1 MIAST
6 FIRGEEWLQHRGSV
20 GRPFGCEL
28 QIRDEEGR
36 ALPCGEVGEIFG
48 KPAMGLSAKYVGPQS
63 IKSEEDGF
71 FSVGDLGWLDEEGF
85 LYISDRR
92 SDMIVTGGKNVYT
105 AEVENAIFD
114 YPGISDAVVIG
125 IPDQQW
131 GLRVHAILEIEGAE
145 SEFST
150 DGLKEFLHTKLSG
163 YKCPKTYEIVQDM
176 PRNEMGK
183 IRRRELIEQRVSS
196 LSEREPGTKA

>member
-1 MIAST
+1 M
-6 FIRGEEWLQHRGSV
+6 
-20 GRPFGCEL
+20 
-28 QIRDEEGR
+28 
-36 ALPCGEVGEIFG
+36 
-48 KPAMGLSAKYVGPQS
+48 
-63 IKSEEDGF
+63 
-71 FSVGDLGWLDEEGF
+71 
-85 LYISDRR
+85 
-92 SDMIVTGGKNVYT
+92 
-105 AEVENAIFD
+105 ENAIFD

>member
-1 MIAST
+1 MRDPYETLGISPTAAADDIKT
-6 FIRGEEWLQHRGSV
+6 AYRKAARLYHPDRNPDPGAADRFRHIQAACALEMDAE
-20 GRPFGCEL
+20 GRPF
-28 QIRDEEGR
+28 R
-36 ALPCGEVGEIFG
+36 
-48 KPAMGLSAKYVGPQS
+48 M
-63 IKSEEDGF
+63 
-71 FSVGDLGWLDEEGF
+71 
-85 LYISDRR
+85 
-92 SDMIVTGGKNVYT
+92 
-105 AEVENAIFD
+105 
-114 YPGISDAVVIG
+114 IG
-125 IPDQQW
+125 INRDVTAQRELEAS
-131 GLRVHAILEIEGAE
+131 LRLARSEAEAADRAKGAFLAMMSHEIRTPMHAILEIEGAE